1 MSMRNYTL
9 ENYFGKDND
18 ENSNPKKHRR
28 KHKRFEDSDFSSS
41 SNSSDSSSEE
51 YYMKYVTQIPKTK
64 PKVHKKSLHPPNI
77 TRIYE
82 KKKKTRSSKDVQKKI
97 FDDDL
102 NDLPNDLP
110 PPLVIQTPV
119 SSNKEVDNEVKKD
132 VSESVNNL
140 LKDETCRSPI
150 RLPWEINNRPPS
162 PRTFRVLTPPQSP
175 QSSQLSELEI
185 PFMDDQEYW
194 EFMRPSLDNSN
205 SQNDSEEDI
214 YDAGTSFLKKLEK
227 RFK

>member
-28 KHKRFEDSDFSSS
+28 KHKGFEDSDFNSSS
-41 SNSSDSSSEE
+41 SSSDSSSEE
-51 YYMKYVTQIPKTK
+51 YYIKYVTQIPKTK
-64 PKVHKKSLHPPNI
+64 PKVHKKSLHPNI
-77 TRIYE
+77 TRIYQ
-82 KKKKTRSSKDVQKKI
+82 KKKKPSKDVKKKI

-110 PPLVIQTPV
+110 PPLVIQTPL
-119 SSNKEVDNEVKKD
+119 SSNEEVDNEVRKD

-150 RLPWEINNRPPS
+150 RLSWEINNRPPS

-194 EFMRPSLDNSN
+194 EFMRPSLDDFN

-214 YDAGTSFLKKLEK
+214 YDAGTYYLKKLEK

>member
-18 ENSNPKKHRR
+18 EDKHPKKHRR

-51 YYMKYVTQIPKTK
+51 YYIKYVTQIPKTK
-64 PKVHKKSLHPPNI
+64 PKVHKKSLHPNI
-77 TRIYE
+77 TRIYQ
-82 KKKKTRSSKDVQKKI
+82 KKKKPSKDVQKKI
-97 FDDDL
+97 FDLSDT
-102 NDLPNDLP
+102 NDLP
-110 PPLVIQTPV
+110 PPLVIQTPL
-119 SSNKEVDNEVKKD
+119 SSNEEVDKEVRKD

-150 RLPWEINNRPPS
+150 ILSWEINNRPPS

-194 EFMRPSLDNSN
+194 EFMRPSLDDFN

-214 YDAGTSFLKKLEK
+214 NDAGTSFLKKLEK

>member
-18 ENSNPKKHRR
+18 EDKHPKNHRR

-41 SNSSDSSSEE
+41 SSSSDSSSEE

-64 PKVHKKSLHPPNI
+64 PKVHKKSLHHNI
-77 TRIYE
+77 FKIYE
-82 KKKKTRSSKDVQKKI
+82 KKKKPSKNVQKKI
-97 FDDDL
+97 FDLSDT
-102 NDLPNDLP
+102 NDLP
-110 PPLVIQTPV
+110 PPLVIQTPL
-119 SSNKEVDNEVKKD
+119 SSNEEVDKEVRKD

-194 EFMRPSLDNSN
+194 EFMRPSLDDFN

-214 YDAGTSFLKKLEK
+214 YDAGTYYLKKLEK

>member
-18 ENSNPKKHRR
+18 EDKHPKKHRR

-41 SNSSDSSSEE
+41 SSSCDSSSEE
-51 YYMKYVTQIPKTK
+51 YYIKYVTQIPKTK
-64 PKVHKKSLHPPNI
+64 PKVHKKSLHPNI
-77 TRIYE
+77 TRIYQ
-82 KKKKTRSSKDVQKKI
+82 KKKTRSSKDVQKKI
-97 FDDDL
+97 FDLSDADDF
-102 NDLPNDLP
+102 NET
-110 PPLVIQTPV
+110 LVIQTPL
-119 SSNKEVDNEVKKD
+119 SSNEEVDKEVRKD

-150 RLPWEINNRPPS
+150 RLSWEINHRPPS
-162 PRTFRVLTPPQSP
+162 PRTFRVLTPPQSSE
-175 QSSQLSELEI
+175 SSQLSELEI

-194 EFMRPSLDNSN
+194 EFMRFNEDDVN

-214 YDAGTSFLKKLEK
+214 YDAGTYYLKKLEK

>member
-41 SNSSDSSSEE
+41 SSSSDSSSEE

-64 PKVHKKSLHPPNI
+64 PKVHKKSLHPNI
-77 TRIYE
+77 TRIYQ
-82 KKKKTRSSKDVQKKI
+82 KKKKPSKDVQKKI
-97 FDDDL
+97 FDLSDT
-102 NDLPNDLP
+102 NDFP
-110 PPLVIQTPV
+110 PPLIIQTPL
-119 SSNKEVDNEVKKD
+119 SSNEEVDNEVRKD

-150 RLPWEINNRPPS
+150 RLSWEINNRPPS

-194 EFMRPSLDNSN
+194 EFMRPSLDDFN

-214 YDAGTSFLKKLEK
+214 DDAGTYYLKKLEK

>member
-18 ENSNPKKHRR
+18 EDKHPKKHRR

-41 SNSSDSSSEE
+41 SSSDSSSEE

-64 PKVHKKSLHPPNI
+64 PKVHKKSLHHNI
-77 TRIYE
+77 FKIYE
-82 KKKKTRSSKDVQKKI
+82 KKKKPSKNVQKKI
-97 FDDDL
+97 FDLSDA
-102 NDLPNDLP
+102 NDFNET
-110 PPLVIQTPV
+110 LVIQTPL
-119 SSNKEVDNEVKKD
+119 SSNEEVDKEVRKD

-175 QSSQLSELEI
+175 QSSQPSELEI

-194 EFMRPSLDNSN
+194 EFMRPSLDDFN

-214 YDAGTSFLKKLEK
+214 YDAGTYYLKKLEK